1 METVLIYIALNVA
14 LFGSL
19 YALGKTIEVAAWYVI
34 EDYEILIRKLEDYFV
49 DLNKK

>member
-19 YALGKTIEVAAWYVI
+19 YALGKTIEVAVWHLI
-34 EDYEILIRKLEDYFV
+34 ENYDDIIERFSK
-49 DLNKK
+49 